1 MNFIDGSNFPENQQK
16 LVITVAPYGPEWMP
30 SDFPEDIPVTMD
42 SHIQKAVDC

>member
-1 MNFIDGSNFPENQQK
+1 MHFIDGSNFPENQQK